1 MKKQYELINLE
12 LIQAELSDIL
22 TASGLEVE
30 DELGGGLSVGW
41 KEA

>member
-12 LIQAELSDIL
+12 LIKAELSDIL
-22 TASGLEVE
+22 TASGLE
-30 DELGGGLSVGW
+30 DELSGGGLSVGW